1 MLKPQ
6 ITSAHVIAA
15 LALFIAL
22 GGTAFAVDNFAGQSR
37 AVKKIDGSD
46 IRDRSL
52 TSRELKSNSVN
63 GRAVKERSLGAVPRA
78 QNSARLAGQP
88 ATTFLDRCPAGT
100 EGIASTCIELQPR
113 PAASYR
119 SAAQECSLI
128 DNRERV
134 GRRLPTQQE
143 LMVALA
149 DPRFQLAP
157 GGELTATVYPSAS
170 RPGRLDVLVIKD
182 EVFNDEDGDVALVP
196 DDGSG
201 ARPYRCASDPM
212 NSIP

>member
-1 MLKPQ
+1 MLKPR
-6 ITSAHVIAA
+6 ITSAHVIAV
-15 LALFIAL
+15 LALFVAL
-22 GGTAFAVDNFAGQSR
+22 GGSAFAVDNFGNKNRST
-37 AVKKIDGSD
+37 KIQGSD

-63 GRAVKERSLGAVPRA
+63 GRVVKERSLGAVPRA

-88 ATTFLDRCPAGT
+88 ATTFLDRCPDGT
-100 EGIASTCIELQPR
+100 KGIASTCVELQPR

-119 SAAQECSLI
+119 SAANECSLI

-143 LMVALA
+143 LMVALS
-149 DPRFQLAP
+149 DPDVQLAP
-157 GGELTATVYPSAS
+157 GGELTATVYPSQS

-201 ARPYRCASDPM
+201 AKSYRCVTDPM

>member
-1 MLKPQ
+1 MLKPR
-6 ITSAHVIAA
+6 ITSAHVIAV
-15 LALFIAL
+15 LALFVAL
-22 GGTAFAVDNFAGQSR
+22 GGSAFAVDNFAGQNRS
-37 AVKKIDGSD
+37 AKIQGSD

-63 GRAVKERSLGAVPRA
+63 GRVVKERSLGAVPRS

-100 EGIASTCIELQPR
+100 KGIVDTCIELQTR

-119 SAAQECSLI
+119 SAAHECSLI

-134 GRRLPTQQE
+134 GRRLPTHQE
-143 LMVALA
+143 LMVALT
-149 DPRFQLAP
+149 DSEIQLAQ
-157 GGELTATVYPSAS
+157 GGELTADVYPSTS
-170 RPGRLDVLVIKD
+170 RAGKLDVLVITD
-182 EVFNDEDGDVALVP
+182 ENGDVGLVP

-201 ARPYRCASDPM
+201 AKAYRCVADPM